1 MYQVKFYKGD
11 YFERQQAANA
21 DKAVAYVEHHF
32 NSSASPSA
40 NYAVVVVGSNASSTS
55 RNWGRWYAKAV
66 AEQFGTQVGGDAGIL
81 VGGWE
86 GRGDGN
92 VKHTK
97 MPAVL
102 LEPLFAS
109 HPQQADAIRS
119 EAGQAALA
127 RILAESIRRFFPDG
141 GLVAFSVGH
150 KYKTSSPNDR
160 GAALAGGGTE
170 ADHAEKVLQKAAQ
183 LLADEP
189 VAPTRRMLRVMR
201 GEQLLFET
209 AVDEDAVLSWSS
221 ERNLLFIP
229 DADGAP
235 APAPRE
241 AAPARAKPAARKA
254 AVSKAAVREAA
265 VRKPRR

>member
-11 YFERQQAANA
+11 YLQRQQAANA
-21 DKAVAYVEHHF
+21 DQAVAYVEHHF
-32 NSSASPSA
+32 NSSASPTA
-40 NYAVVVVGSNASSTS
+40 NYAVVVVGSNASNTS

-66 AEQFGTQVGGDAGIL
+66 AEQFGTKVGGDGGIL
-81 VGGWE
+81 LGGWD

-92 VKHTK
+92 VKHTR

-119 EAGQAALA
+119 EAGQDALA

-170 ADHAEKVLQKAAQ
+170 ADYAEKVLEKAAR
-183 LLADEP
+183 LLTEEP
-189 VAPTRRMLRVMR
+189 AAPVQRTLRVMR

-209 AVDEDAVLSWSS
+209 VVDEDAVLTWSS
-221 ERNLLFIP
+221 DRNLLFIP
-229 DADGAP
+229 
-235 APAPRE
+235 E
-241 AAPARAKPAARKA
+241 
-254 AVSKAAVREAA
+254 
-265 VRKPRR
+265 

>member
-1 MYQVKFYKGD
+1 MKYTVKFYKGS
-11 YFERQQAANA
+11 YLQRQQAANA
-21 DKAVAYVEHHF
+21 DSAVAYVEHHF
-32 NSSASPSA
+32 NSSSSPTA
-40 NYAVVVVGSNASSTS
+40 TYAVVVVGSNASNTS
-55 RNWGRWYAKAV
+55 RNWGRWYARAV
-66 AEQFGTQVGGDAGIL
+66 AEQFGTKVGGDGGIL

-92 VKHTK
+92 VKHTR

-109 HPQQADAIRS
+109 HPQQADLIRS

-127 RILAESIRRFFPDG
+127 RILVESIRRFFPDG

-150 KYKTSSPNDR
+150 KYKTSNPSDR

-170 ADHAEKVLQKAAQ
+170 ADYAEKVLQKAAK
-183 LLADEP
+183 LLTEEP
-189 VAPTRRMLRVMR
+189 AVPVQRMLRVMK

-209 AVDEDAVLSWSS
+209 AVDEDAVLTWSS

-229 DADGAP
+229 DTGD
-235 APAPRE
+235 APAPR
-241 AAPARAKPAARKA
+241 AMAPTRKPARKKARKPAR
-254 AVSKAAVREAA
+254 RG
-265 VRKPRR
+265 PRR

>member
-1 MYQVKFYKGD
+1 MGYEVRFYKGD
-11 YFERQQAANA
+11 YLQRQLAANA

-32 NSSASPSA
+32 NSSASASA
-40 NYAVVVVGSNASSTS
+40 GYTVVVVGSNASNTS
-55 RNWGRWYAKAV
+55 RNWGRWYARAV
-66 AEQFGTQVGGDAGIL
+66 AEQFGTQVGGDGGLL
-81 VGGWE
+81 VGGWN

-109 HPQQADAIRS
+109 NPQQADAIRS
-119 EAGQAALA
+119 DAGQAALA

-141 GLVAFSVGH
+141 GLIAFSVGH

-170 ADHAEKVLQKAAQ
+170 ADHAEKVLEKAAR

-189 VAPTRRMLRVMR
+189 AAPTQRMLRVMR
-201 GEQLLFET
+201 GERLLFEV

-229 DADGAP
+229 
-235 APAPRE
+235 E
-241 AAPARAKPAARKA
+241 
-254 AVSKAAVREAA
+254 
-265 VRKPRR
+265 

>member
-1 MYQVKFYKGD
+1 MSYTVKFYKGD
-11 YFERQQAANA
+11 YIDRQKAANA
-21 DKAVAYVEHHF
+21 DQAVAYVEHHF
-32 NSSASPSA
+32 NSSSSPSA
-40 NYAVVVVGSNASSTS
+40 DYAVVVVGSNASNTS
-55 RNWGRWYAKAV
+55 RNWGRWYAKAI
-66 AEQFGTQVGGDAGIL
+66 AEQFGTRVGGDQGIL
-81 VGGWE
+81 VGGWD

-109 HPQQADAIRS
+109 HPQRAEAIRS

-141 GLVAFSVGH
+141 GLIAFSVGH

-170 ADHAEKVLQKAAQ
+170 ADYAEKVLQKAEVLLTSEPAAPAQ
-183 LLADEP
+183 
-189 VAPTRRMLRVMR
+189 RMLRVMK

-209 AVDEDAVLSWSS
+209 PVDEDAVLTWSS
-221 ERNLLFIP
+221 DRNLLFIP
-229 DADGAP
+229 
-235 APAPRE
+235 E
-241 AAPARAKPAARKA
+241 
-254 AVSKAAVREAA
+254 
-265 VRKPRR
+265 